1 MTATEPISSTIPANL
16 TEANRARFA
25 ASGVTSLEQLHEI
38 NGAPHPQI
46 VDKHTDYLTPLL
58 VEFIEL
64 VPYYLLSSSNSNGT
78 CDVSPR
84 GDAPGAVK
92 VLDAR
97 TIALPDRPG
106 NRRIDTLS
114 NIVTNPHVGLLMLI
128 PAVDE
133 TVRINGRASI
143 TTDPELLATMQMQGK
158 TPKMAIVVDIDEVY
172 VHCARSILRAGLWSP
187 DKWPD
192 PDDVPTLAAI
202 MSEQKNFPKPDEGP
216 GRKRN
221 EEYRQTLY

>member
-1 MTATEPISSTIPANL
+1 MTVTDVIPANL
-16 TEANRARFA
+16 TEADRARFS
-25 ASGVTSLEQLHEI
+25 ASAVTSIEQLYAI
-38 NGAPHPQI
+38 NGEPHAYI
-46 VDKHTDYLTPLL
+46 LDKHTNYLTPLL
-58 VEFIEL
+58 VEFIAQ
-64 VPYYLLSSSNSNGT
+64 VPYYLLSTSNADGS

-106 NRRIDTLS
+106 NRRVDSLR

-133 TVRINGRASI
+133 TIRLNGRATI
-143 TTDPELLATMQMQGK
+143 TTDPELLETMQMQGK
-158 TPKMAIVVDIDEVY
+158 TPKLAIIVDIDEVY

-192 PDDVPTLAAI
+192 PDDIPTLAAI
-202 MSEQKNFPKPDEGP
+202 MSEQKNYPKPEEGP
-216 GRKRN
+216 GQKRN
-221 EEYRQTLY
+221 EEYRQVLY

>member
-1 MTATEPISSTIPANL
+1 MPANL
-16 TEANRARFA
+16 SELDRSRFL
-25 ASGVTSLEQLHEI
+25 ASAVTSVEQLYAI
-38 NGAPHPQI
+38 NGEPNAYI
-46 VDKHTDYLTPLL
+46 ADKHTDYLTPLL
-58 VEFIEL
+58 VEFIAQ
-64 VPYYLLSSSNSNGT
+64 VPYYLLSTSNADGS

-84 GDAPGAVK
+84 GDAMGAIK

-106 NRRIDTLS
+106 NRRTDSLR
-114 NIVTNPHVGLLMLI
+114 NIISNPHVGMLMLI

-133 TVRINGRASI
+133 TVRLNGRATI
-143 TTDPELLATMQMQGK
+143 TTDPELLSAMQMQGK

-202 MSEQKNFPKPDEGP
+202 MAEQKNYPKPDEGP
-216 GRKRN
+216 GNKRN
-221 EEYRQTLY
+221 EEYRQVLY